1 MAMYNLIEYS
11 DNCSK
16 TCGILWQFCRDVQ
29 VVDAND
35 TITNFT
41 EANAATD
48 LFSLKQK
55 LTVKTGSKGSKNID
69 IIVPLKYLSN
79 F

>member
-1 MAMYNLIEYS
+1 MTMYNLIEYS
-11 DNCSK
+11 DNYSK

-41 EANAATD
+41 KANAGTD

-55 LTVKTGSKGSKNID
+55 LTGKTGSKGSKNID